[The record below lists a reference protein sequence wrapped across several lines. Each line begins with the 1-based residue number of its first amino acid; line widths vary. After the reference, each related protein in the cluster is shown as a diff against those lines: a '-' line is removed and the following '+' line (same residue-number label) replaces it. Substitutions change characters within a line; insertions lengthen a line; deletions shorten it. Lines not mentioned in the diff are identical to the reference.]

1 MGDLVA
7 AFSSNN
13 FIGKEAKKE
22 ACILVDATSC
32 SAIFSIAC
40 HWFGSSEFQAK
51 PFRGPGT
58 CILPLKILPRSDWLK
73 PPHVKLKGGPLT
85 RDW

>member
-22 ACILVDATSC
+22 ACIGATSC

-40 HWFGSSEFQAK
+40 HWFGSEFHAK
-51 PFRGPGT
+51 PFRGPG
-58 CILPLKILPRSDWLK
+58 ILMARLNHSKSSHGRI
-73 PPHVKLKGGPLT
+73 G
-85 RDW
+85 

>member
-22 ACILVDATSC
+22 ACIDATSC

-40 HWFGSSEFQAK
+40 HSSWFGSSEFQAK

-58 CILPLKILPRSDWLK
+58 CTLMARLNHSKSSHGRI
-73 PPHVKLKGGPLT
+73 GY
-85 RDW
+85 